1 MLMQLFNQQKAADK
15 EAKRLIKIALETG
28 GTVPYSLGRLLEL
41 KCSIKTIKAVIREKT
56 KR

>member
-1 MLMQLFNQQKAADK
+1 MQLFNQQKAADK

-41 KCSIKTIKAVIREKT
+41 KCSLKTIQAVIREKS